1 MSTVSFH
8 SDEPQSDALR
18 DRWFR
23 QLDQRRIY
31 HGAREWA
38 LQVTA
43 ILNEDDALWIQIA
56 DSSPIAGSVL
66 LRVWPTTLLDQ
77 AVGALAS
84 RTADGFTAYPRLV
97 TPLAADPALFQ

>member
-1 MSTVSFH
+1 MSTVSV
-8 SDEPQSDALR
+8 SDECANR
-18 DRWFR
+18 AFMDRWFR

-97 TPLAADPALFQ
+97 SPLAVESVRIQ